1 MKTALCIGLAA
12 AALLAA
18 ADLNAQEHVGRNL
31 ERGEPRRWSE
41 PDDTPRKRH
50 ATAMKEARNALAE
63 TLRECRAERDRK
75 GCESQAREQHA
86 REVAD
91 ARSRLAR
98 ETAR

>member
-1 MKTALCIGLAA
+1 MKNTLCLWLGA

-31 ERGEPRRWSE
+31 ERGEPKRWSE
-41 PDDTPRKRH
+41 PDDTPQKRY

-63 TLRECRAERDRK
+63 AIRECRAERDRK
-75 GCESQAREQHA
+75 ACESQAREQHA

-98 ETAR
+98 ETGR

>member
-1 MKTALCIGLAA
+1 MKSLLSLCLG
-12 AALLAA
+12 AALVIAA
-18 ADLNAQEHVGRNL
+18 GDLDAQEHVGRDL
-31 ERGEPRRWSE
+31 EGGDPRRWSE
-41 PDDTPRKRH
+41 PDDTPQKRY

-63 TLRECRAERDRK
+63 AVRECRVERDRK
-75 GCESQAREQHA
+75 ACESQARAQHA